1 MSWKRGR
8 RAVRLVL
15 LYLCLGLF
23 QQFPLSYA
31 QQLPP
36 TPAQQAAPDPGSKA
50 ANPETVPE
58 WPTTPLFRAFQQSG
72 YAPPAP
78 IGTLEPLRPI
88 RLGPPGQGETP
99 PDFRLS
105 TFVTVSEEFTD
116 NALQQ
121 KNDRQ
126 SEFRTNIAPGIS
138 LKYERPNT
146 SLNFVYVPRFVIP
159 INSEIESSHVNQ
171 DLSLRTAWRP
181 GTRLQFNLSEDYTQS
196 TDSRDIQNIGT
207 AHTGTGVF
215 TNNRATAEAA
225 YVAPQFRTALSY
237 TNSLAIDSK
246 SSVNDNMGHTGVAS
260 AEFTIPRA
268 TLSGSYTLTRGEYPN
283 ASTASYWEQVGLGR
297 LKYGLTPTI
306 DATGLGSFTWN
317 KKDEGDTNNFMLG
330 KAQVGATV
338 TLGPEGSMIVAEA
351 GGQIYAPEQGSFKIS
366 PTGRIAWTQR
376 FSYASLTAS
385 YDQGFQDHSQGI
397 SPTGLSEVRSAALLL
412 ETSAFGN
419 LKVTLGGQWN
429 WERREQTTSVGGPSG
444 TWTTTWE
451 AQAGVRYLILQSLT
465 LALNYVLTNRIS
477 DQPNTEYVENNIQ
490 LSLKYNYDRW

>member
-8 RAVRLVL
+8 RAIHLVL
-15 LYLCLGLF
+15 FYLCLGLF
-23 QQFPLSYA
+23 RQLPPSYA

-36 TPAQQAAPDPGSKA
+36 APAQQAVPDQGKA
-50 ANPETVPE
+50 ANSETTPE
-58 WPTTPLFRAFQQSG
+58 WPTTPLLRAFQESG
-72 YAPPAP
+72 FSPPVP

-105 TFVTVSEEFTD
+105 TFVTVSQEFTD

-126 SEFRTNIAPGIS
+126 SEFRTNIAPGTS

-146 SLNFVYVPRFVIP
+146 TLNVVYVPKFVIP
-159 INSEIESSHVNQ
+159 INTDIESSHVNQ
-171 DLSLRTAWRP
+171 DLTLRTAWRP
-181 GTRLQFNLSEDYTQS
+181 GTRLQFNLSEDFTQS
-196 TDSRDIQNIGT
+196 NDSRDIQNVGT

-225 YVAPQFRTALSY
+225 YVAPQYRTALSY
-237 TNSLAIDSK
+237 TNSLAIDNTSRM
-246 SSVNDNMGHTGVAS
+246 NDNMGHTGVAS

-283 ASTASYWEQVGLGR
+283 ASMASYWEQDGLGR
-297 LKYGLTPTI
+297 VNYSLTPTI
-306 DATGLGSFTWN
+306 NATGLGSFTWN

-338 TLGPEGSMIVAEA
+338 TLGPEGSIVVAEA
-351 GGQIYAPEQGSFKIS
+351 GGQIYAPEQGNSKIS
-366 PTGRIAWTQR
+366 PSGRIAWTQR

-385 YDQGFQDHSQGI
+385 YDYGFQNNSLGI
-397 SPTGLSEVRSAALLL
+397 SPTGLSEVSSAALLL
-412 ETSAFGN
+412 ETATFRD
-419 LKVTLGGQWN
+419 VTATLGGRWN
-429 WERREQTTSVGGPSG
+429 REHREQTTSAGGPSG

-451 AQAGVRYLILQSLT
+451 ARAGIRYLILRSLT
-465 LALNYVLTNRIS
+465 LALNYVLTNRTS
-477 DQPNTEYVENNIQ
+477 DQPNNEYVENNIQ
-490 LSLKYNYDRW
+490 LSLNYNYDRW